1 MVARYTGAVLSLFAF
16 GLASIAGLIAGN
28 PPEVVLSR
36 ALWALAVFCVIGLAV
51 GAAAQMV
58 LGEYAIERA
67 AAVMPNEDEI
77 APAIDHDEIVD
88 ASVLEPEGKVKP
100 GA

>member
-16 GLASIAGLIAGN
+16 GLASVAGLIAGN

-67 AAVMPNEDEI
+67 TAMMPDESEMAKAYEDE
-77 APAIDHDEIVD
+77 DIVD
-88 ASVLEPEGKVKP
+88 VDVAESADGDKQKL
-100 GA
+100 

>member
-16 GLASIAGLIAGN
+16 GLASVAGLIAGN

-51 GAAAQMV
+51 GATAQMV
-58 LGEYAIERA
+58 LGEYAIEKA
-67 AAVMPNEDEI
+67 AAVMPDENEMAVEFNDDET
-77 APAIDHDEIVD
+77 VD
-88 ASVLEPEGKVKP
+88 VAAVGHEDAAK
-100 GA
+100 A

>member
-58 LGEYAIERA
+58 LSEYSIEKTA
-67 AAVMPNEDEI
+67 AAMPDESEF
-77 APAIDHDEIVD
+77 ASNFEEDEIVD
-88 ASVLEPEGKVKP
+88 ASVIEPDEVAKLSS
-100 GA
+100 